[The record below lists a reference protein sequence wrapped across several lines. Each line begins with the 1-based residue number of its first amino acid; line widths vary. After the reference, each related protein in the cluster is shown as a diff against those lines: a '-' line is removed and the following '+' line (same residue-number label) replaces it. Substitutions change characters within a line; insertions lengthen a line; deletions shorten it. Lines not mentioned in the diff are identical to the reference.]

1 MWQISFDYLLSYLKV
16 PPVSQCDLCDEI
28 FNWIWRKA
36 FSKSQKHIIPWNFG
50 HFQNLK
56 IDGLRSR
63 TLLGRLNEWV
73 ERVRIGNLF
82 MVFISRENDSFPRY
96 PVRKLADPKV
106 EMNRNLV
113 FEGFNWTLDRNTV
126 LCFFDQAIC
135 RRHRCWWWCWNIM
148 MNITKNVSNI
158 TILPPTF

>member
-1 MWQISFDYLLSYLKV
+1 MWWDFKLNLTKSFFKIS
-16 PPVSQCDLCDEI
+16 
-28 FNWIWRKA
+28 
-36 FSKSQKHIIPWNFG
+36 KHIIPWNFG

-56 IDGLRSR
+56 IDGFRIR

-106 EMNRNLV
+106 EINRNLV
-113 FEGFNWTLDRNTV
+113 FEGFNWFLDRNTV
-126 LCFFDQAIC
+126 FMLLWLSHLSDNFSVTLILVTDVGDEM
-135 RRHRCWWWCWNIM
+135 CWWQ
-148 MNITKNVSNI
+148 V
-158 TILPPTF
+158 